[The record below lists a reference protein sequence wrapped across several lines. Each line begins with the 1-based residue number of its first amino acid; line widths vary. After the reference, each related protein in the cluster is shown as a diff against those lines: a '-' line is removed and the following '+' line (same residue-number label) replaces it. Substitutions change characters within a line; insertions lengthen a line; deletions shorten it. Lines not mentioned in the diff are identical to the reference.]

1 MARIRRV
8 VLGAAVG
15 GMLAGLTGCTV
26 AVGAV
31 SGVTVTADGRPIGM
45 VMVCH
50 HRIDGAT
57 LYTDQGTNGTRSVG
71 RWKHD
76 GPLTGYAPL
85 PLDGGDGWT
94 VEQPLQPLEAGRV
107 YTLYGWTEDDSWSAG
122 SVSFTLADLAA
133 LTPGRVRYFVGA
145 EYGGDADGWT
155 TTSLEEFQAHACDNV
170 GS

>member
-1 MARIRRV
+1 M
-8 VLGAAVG
+8 G
-15 GMLAGLTGCTV
+15 GLLTGLTGCTV
-26 AVGAV
+26 AEGAV
-31 SGVTVTADGRPIGM
+31 SGVTVTEDGRPIGM

-50 HRIDGAT
+50 RRIDGAT
-57 LYTDQGTNGTRSVG
+57 LYTHDDASGTSGRIMG

-94 VEQPLQPLEAGRV
+94 PEQPLQPLEAGRT
-107 YTLYGWTEDDSWSAG
+107 YTLYGWTEDNSSSA
-122 SVSFTLADLAA
+122 SHVSFTLADLAA

-145 EYGGDADGWT
+145 EYGGDADGLT